1 MKIKIGP
8 EPYLYPIPM
17 VLVGALVTGRANFE
31 TIGDTG
37 LMGLNPPL
45 VYVSSHKDHFTNM
58 GILESNVFSI
68 NVANMDL
75 LARLDHC
82 GIVSG
87 KDHDKSALFQVFYG
101 TTGAPMIDECPVNL
115 ECKVIKEF
123 SIQHRQVFIAN
134 VIQTYVS
141 EQFVSEQNGKRTISG
156 LDKLQPILYALDNR
170 YYSIGKAI
178 GTGYKE
184 GESIQTKKIA

>member
-17 VLVGALVTGRANFE
+17 VLVGALVKGRVNFE

-45 VYVSSHKDHFTNM
+45 VYISSHKDHFTNI

-68 NVANMDL
+68 NIASTGL
-75 LARLDHC
+75 LTRLDYC

-87 KDHDKSALFQVFYG
+87 KDHDKSDLFQVFYG
-101 TTGAPMIDECPVNL
+101 TTGAPMIEECPVNL
-115 ECKVIKEF
+115 ECKVVKEF

-141 EQFVSEQNGKRTISG
+141 EQFVSENNGKRSIAG
-156 LDKLQPILYALDNR
+156 LEELQPILYALDNR
-170 YYSIGKAI
+170 YYSIGKSI

-184 GESIQTKKIA
+184 GESIHTKKID